1 MLIGA
6 SSGAVVAPT
15 LTIGSTTNYNQNSA
29 VFNATVNTTGNRNI
43 TLVEFQYSRTAD
55 FSSLNSAWLT
65 ASTNS
70 TIAQGA
76 TSTATTCNASSLPAE
91 GTVYYV
97 RFRVTNSS
105 GFVTTSSIGGSF
117 TTYSLKAYQTFNS
130 SSTWSNPRTTSGTSG
145 LAITSIQDLLV
156 VGGGA
161 PGAGDDRTGGGGGGG
176 AVTTSASISV
186 GSSVVVTIGAGGSGY
201 YGFGATLVTATA
213 SSIAGTTTVT
223 ANPGGYAYGSGS
235 GDRGGDSGNGYSG
248 GLANGYS
255 GGGGGGA
262 GGAGNNAPSTSVG
275 GNGGAG
281 VSGYGG
287 GGGGSDPNSN
297 IAYLDPNHG
306 TPTSAGPAN
315 TGQGGAGIPDQFGGR
330 AGGSGYAQFRY
341 YGP

>member
-6 SSGAVVAPT
+6 SSGGVVAPT

-43 TLVEFQYSRTAD
+43 TLVEFQYST
-55 FSSLNSAWLT
+55 SSSFASGNSAWLT

-91 GTVYYV
+91 GVAYYV

-117 TTYSLKAYQTFNS
+117 TTYSLKAYQTFTGS
-130 SSTWSNPRTTSGTSG
+130 GTWTNPRPTSGTSG
-145 LAITSIQDLLV
+145 LAITSIQDLFV

-161 PGAGDDRTGGGGGGG
+161 PGAAEDFSGGGGGGG

-201 YGFGATLVTATA
+201 YGFGGTFVFATA

-223 ANPGGYAYGSGS
+223 ANPGGYAYGSGI
-235 GDRGGDSGNGYSG
+235 GNRAGDSGNGNIG
-248 GLANGYS
+248 GLQNGYS
-255 GGGGGGA
+255 GGGGKELFRFGA
-262 GGAGNNAPSTSVG
+262 STEIAFGDWSSFVKGIQAALSAFSTHPREVEFKLQRQALAVRSLYSLDQERSSISMAWTCIANEFKLWRKVAGF
-275 GNGGAG
+275 
-281 VSGYGG
+281 
-287 GGGGSDPNSN
+287 
-297 IAYLDPNHG
+297 I
-306 TPTSAGPAN
+306 
-315 TGQGGAGIPDQFGGR
+315 
-330 AGGSGYAQFRY
+330 
-341 YGP
+341 

>member
-15 LTIGSTTNYNQNSA
+15 LTIGSTTNYNQDTA

-43 TLVEFQYSRTAD
+43 TSVEFQYST
-55 FSSLNSAWLT
+55 SSSFASGNSAFFT

-70 TIAQGA
+70 TITQGA
-76 TSTATTCNASSLPAE
+76 TSTACTYNATGLSN

-117 TTYSLKAYQTFNS
+117 TTYSLKSYVTFNS
-130 SSTWSNPRTTSGTSG
+130 SSTWTNPRPTSGTSG
-145 LAITSIQDLLV
+145 LAISTIQDLLV
-156 VGGGA
+156 VGGGGG
-161 PGAGDDRTGGGGGGG
+161 GAANDFGGAGGGGG
-176 AVTTSASISV
+176 AVTTSASMSV
-186 GSSVVVTIGAGGSGY
+186 GSSVVVTIGGGGNGPIVFVANQAAS
-201 YGFGATLVTATA
+201 TP

-223 ANPGGYAYGSGS
+223 ANGGGYAYGSGL
-235 GDRGGDSGNGYSG
+235 GNRAGDSGNGNIG
-248 GLANGYS
+248 GLQNGAS
-255 GGGGGGA
+255 AGGGAGA
-262 GGAGNNAPSTSVG
+262 GGAGQNAPSTSVG

-287 GGGGSDPNSN
+287 GGGGCDSNSTSFF
-297 IAYLDPNHG
+297 LDPNHG
-306 TPTSAGPAN
+306 TPTGAGPAN
-315 TGQGGAGIPDQFGGR
+315 TGQGGGGINDQYGGTY
-330 AGGSGYAQFRY
+330 GGSGYAQFRY